1 MPPCTAIF
9 SDNFVRVLSD
19 GEPAAHSANISRCK
33 EPAGGTCMVVVS
45 LANIVEA
52 LDLQSDELHSYLD
65 PDSGEIITFND
76 EEAQFAERDNWDS
89 APQWMQQLLPKIKR
103 ALAEDRM
110 LELPDRVR
118 IDEWRMMQ
126 DFAGEDAHCHCRA
139 ELMAASH
146 GPLPSG
152 DSKTR
157 SAGSG
162 WSRTGT
168 VFATQP
174 TSAWRESGSKKTIF
188 LTSPDSAG
196 DTIPTAIQI
205 YR

>member
-1 MPPCTAIF
+1 
-9 SDNFVRVLSD
+9 
-19 GEPAAHSANISRCK
+19 
-33 EPAGGTCMVVVS
+33 MVVVS

-89 APQWMQQLLPKIKR
+89 APQWMQQLLPRIKR

-146 GPLPSG
+146 GP
-152 DSKTR
+152 
-157 SAGSG
+157 SAFRRFKDAV
-162 WSRTGT
+162 SRLGLEQDWYRYRDAAYQR
-168 VFATQP
+168 VAREWLEENNIPYQP
-174 TSAWRESGSKKTIF
+174 
-188 LTSPDSAG
+188 
-196 DTIPTAIQI
+196 
-205 YR
+205 